1 VLLPVGKFFIDGALE
16 IPPHTTLKGTSQELS
31 TLYFM
36 EDGIGEQL
44 GGLTVAEGGCEYY
57 VPLAGTKTTLFS
69 SKRRCL
75 SVLSA
80 CPEPVLTNRSTSTR
94 IANTHGA
101 AQHLPPQCT
110 NRWFDC
116 SNQHRPVDAQPRRP
130 TQATFTATALSRG
143 DSKASR
149 FT

>member
-1 VLLPVGKFFIDGALE
+1 MLLPVGKFFIDGALE

-57 VPLAGTKTTLFS
+57 VPLAGAKTTLFS

-94 IANTHGA
+94 IATTQLLSTCLLSALIDGSIVLTNTGRWMHSPDA
-101 AQHLPPQCT
+101 RPRLHLLQL
-110 NRWFDC
+110 
-116 SNQHRPVDAQPRRP
+116 H
-130 TQATFTATALSRG
+130 
-143 DSKASR
+143 
-149 FT
+149 